1 MSTLLSALVIE
12 TQRRRATVELDDG
25 HRLVCVSKGRD
36 LTVACGD
43 RVLVARINATD
54 GVIESVLDRTTIFF
68 RADAFKEKIVAA
80 NVTQVV
86 AILAPLPAWSD
97 ELLNR
102 WLVCAEASG
111 VRALIGL
118 NKIDLV
124 EAADSLQRLANYR
137 ELGYAVIPFSAKFN
151 PTPMRDRLRDEH
163 SVLIGQSG
171 MGKSKLL
178 NALVGAEA
186 QRTGEISEALDSG
199 RHTTTFTRLFSLP
212 EGGWV
217 IDSPGMQVFGL
228 AHFSRGQIE
237 NAFPEFRPVLGHCR
251 FRDCRHLHEP
261 GCALREHV
269 TAGAASEERLHYLRK
284 FCAEAEAVPH
294 YARH

>member
-1 MSTLLSALVIE
+1 MTVLLDALVVE
-12 TQRRRATVELDDG
+12 TQRRRVTVRLDDG
-25 HRLVCVSKGRD
+25 SQLVCVTKGRD
-36 LTVACGD
+36 LVLACGD
-43 RVLVARINATD
+43 RVQVSRVNASE
-54 GVIESVLDRTTIFF
+54 GVVEALADRTTLIY
-68 RADAFKEKIVAA
+68 RADAHKEKVVAA

-86 AILAPLPAWSD
+86 AILAPLPAWSE

-111 VRALIGL
+111 VKAVIGL

-124 EAADSLQRLANYR
+124 EAAAALEALVRYR
-137 ELGYAVIPFSAKFN
+137 EIGYEVVPFSAKFN
-151 PTPMRDRLRDEH
+151 PSPMRERLVGER

-178 NALVGAEA
+178 NTLVGVEA
-186 QRTGEISEALDSG
+186 QRIGEISEALDSG
-199 RHTTTFTRLFSLP
+199 RHTTTFTRLFTLP

-228 AHFSRGQIE
+228 AHFTRGQIE
-237 NAFPEFRPVLGHCR
+237 AAFPEFRELLGQCR

-261 GCALREHV
+261 DCALREAV
-269 TAGAASEERLHYLRK
+269 ARGKASEARLAWLRK
-284 FCAEAEAVPH
+284 FCAEAEAVPT